1 MIRLHL
7 AVAMLTGYFHL
18 RLSSCTLLEALA
30 EIPTLSPSH
39 GEIALGDLERAC
51 LRIRFRLGLPCLPTA
66 LAARSILA
74 MSGHPSR
81 LVMGVDPDNVSD
93 GHAWLAI
100 GDQEILRGTR
110 QWRQVW
116 QEE

>member
-7 AVAMLTGYFHL
+7 AVAILAGYFHL
-18 RLSSCTLLEALA
+18 RLASCTLLEALA
-30 EIPTLSPSH
+30 EIPTLSSSP
-39 GEIALGDLERAC
+39 GEIELGELERAC
-51 LRIRFRLGLPCLPTA
+51 LRIRSRLGLPCLPTA
-66 LAARSILA
+66 MAARSILA
-74 MSGHPSR
+74 MSGQSCR
-81 LVMGVDPDNVSD
+81 LVMGVDPGNVMD
-93 GHAWLAI
+93 GHAWLVI